1 MPAQKMGSYDSTPAV
16 GALRYAQTTRVAP
29 TATRPAA
36 VSSASRPLGT
46 TGTLD
51 GLSSRTSGVTS
62 RAAETGLRDMRIGK
76 PTYEVARL
84 GLPYAA
90 LPTPGLGP

>member
-1 MPAQKMGSYDSTPAV
+1 MTDSSPC
-16 GALRYAQTTRVAP
+16 LRYAHTTRVAP

-36 VSSASRPLGT
+36 VRSASRPLGT

-51 GLSSRTSGVTS
+51 GLSSRTSGASS
-62 RAAETGLRDMRIGK
+62 RGAETGLRDMRIGK
-76 PTYEVARL
+76 PTYEVAGL
-84 GLPYAA
+84 GLPCAA